1 MRSGPI
7 WRTTATT
14 THLLTVSRTILSPLL
29 HLSVNLASFFKN
41 ATPSPRT
48 PVPSYTAGLQPVA
61 SKDVTTTSRR
71 LSRTE
76 LDFEQAL
83 RTGGTVV
90 IRESLDVNTLGRERA
105 SSPPEKD
112 QRTIRAAQQP
122 PTPIIVPPTPSPNP
136 VPYSAQQLSS
146 SSSSNEVFYDA
157 EDPDMQT
164 KRRSMYRS
172 PGTSSSPDL
181 ATLMRKAK
189 ERGGVVP
196 PSLAAAQKEKRP
208 ELPPPLP
215 TSSSHRHPPSTR
227 PRSATNTTSPVPPR
241 LSITAA
247 SCKQAKPPKD
257 PVSPSGSDWVMT
269 SPRSRTTS
277 RVDSDKVCP
286 VRRRLTLLSQRFF
299 AQGTRNSVKAKT
311 SAFLG
316 KMLGQST
323 SRDRSVRDPFHVS
336 DRLLTV
342 WYSARMP
349 H

>member
-1 MRSGPI
+1 M
-7 WRTTATT
+7 
-14 THLLTVSRTILSPLL
+14 
-29 HLSVNLASFFKN
+29 
-41 ATPSPRT
+41 
-48 PVPSYTAGLQPVA
+48 PSYTAGLQPVA
-61 SKDVTTTSRR
+61 SKDVTASRR
-71 LSRTE
+71 LSRSE

-83 RTGGTVV
+83 RTGGTVL
-90 IRESLDVNTLGRERA
+90 IRESLDVNTLGREFA

-112 QRTIRAAQQP
+112 QRTIRAVQQP
-122 PTPIIVPPTPSPNP
+122 PTPIIVPPTPSHNP

-196 PSLAAAQKEKRP
+196 PNLVAAQKEKRP

-215 TSSSHRHPPSTR
+215 TVPVSSSLRQPPPTR
-227 PRSATNTTSPVPPR
+227 PRSSTNTTSPVPPK

-247 SCKQAKPPKD
+247 SYKPAKPPKD
-257 PVSPSGSDWVMT
+257 PVSPSGSDWVMA

-277 RVDSDKVCP
+277 RVDYDKVRP
-286 VRRRLTLLSQRFF
+286 QAVR
-299 AQGTRNSVKAKT
+299 
-311 SAFLG
+311 SA
-316 KMLGQST
+316 
-323 SRDRSVRDPFHVS
+323 
-336 DRLLTV
+336 
-342 WYSARMP
+342 
-349 H
+349 